1 MNERLHNLLDGNL
14 SEQED
19 AELFALP
26 EDKLEFQ
33 EHQQLQEALRQN
45 GEGNSLTSGEKVA
58 MKAAL
63 AAAIGLESPV
73 PAAAVPAEQPVQ
85 SAIQTA
91 AGKSWYLKAFAAL
104 LLGIALGA
112 GLFALFDTD
121 EKSVQTIGIA
131 VESTVP
137 SAIPFGLLGS
147 GAGDN
152 CDETVQQ
159 LRDSLRM
166 MEEKSTKRRPKSTK
180 PSWQLKEP
188 ATTGGP
194 VGP

>member
-14 SEQED
+14 SEQEN

-45 GEGNSLTSGEKVA
+45 GAGNSLTSGEKVA

-63 AAAIGLESPV
+63 AAAIGLESPM
-73 PAAAVPAEQPVQ
+73 PAAAGQAQQPVQ
-85 SAIQTA
+85 SAIQTS
-91 AGKSWYLKAFAAL
+91 AGTSWYLKAFAAL

-112 GLFALFDTD
+112 GLFALFDRE

-166 MEEKSTKRRPKSTK
+166 MEEKSTKRRPKK
-180 PSWQLKEP
+180 AIPWWKKGPP
-188 ATTGGP
+188 AVPGD
-194 VGP
+194 